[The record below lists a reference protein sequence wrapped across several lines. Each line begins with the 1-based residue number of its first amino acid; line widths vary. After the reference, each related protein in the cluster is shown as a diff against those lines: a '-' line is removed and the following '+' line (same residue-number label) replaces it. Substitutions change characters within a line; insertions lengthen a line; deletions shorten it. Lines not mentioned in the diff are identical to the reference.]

1 MASMGD
7 GVRIPPSPP
16 FVCKILSASFCLQ
29 AFVCPIRLA
38 GLTCDFL
45 MIVRTVEQV
54 RRAFR
59 IVAGFTLLL
68 AGVVMIVTPG
78 PGWLVIFLGLSLLA
92 AEFIW
97 ARRLMDRMKRQGER
111 VREAVWPA
119 STAKDV
125 PAEPSA
131 ESNELK

>member
-1 MASMGD
+1 MRPEVVAIDVSASSSAQ
-7 GVRIPPSPP
+7 RIPSTPW
-16 FVCKILSASFCLQ
+16 ASE
-29 AFVCPIRLA
+29 ASH
-38 GLTCDFL
+38 

-59 IVAGFTLLL
+59 VVAGFTLLL

-97 ARRLMDRMKRQGER
+97 ARRLMERMKREGGR
-111 VREAVWPA
+111 VRDVVWSIGKGAPPTSA
-119 STAKDV
+119 AND
-125 PAEPSA
+125 PSQA
-131 ESNELK
+131 QKPE

>member
-1 MASMGD
+1 
-7 GVRIPPSPP
+7 
-16 FVCKILSASFCLQ
+16 
-29 AFVCPIRLA
+29 
-38 GLTCDFL
+38 

-68 AGVVMIVTPG
+68 VGIVMLITPG

-97 ARRLMDRMKRQGER
+97 ARRLMDRMKREGGR
-111 VREAVWPA
+111 VRDAVWSIGKGAPSTSVPNDASQAQAPA
-119 STAKDV
+119 NKSD
-125 PAEPSA
+125 
-131 ESNELK
+131 

>member
-1 MASMGD
+1 
-7 GVRIPPSPP
+7 
-16 FVCKILSASFCLQ
+16 
-29 AFVCPIRLA
+29 
-38 GLTCDFL
+38 

-68 AGVVMIVTPG
+68 AGAVMIITPG

-97 ARRLMDRMKRQGER
+97 ARRLMERMKREGER
-111 VREAVWPA
+111 VRGVVWSIGKGPT
-119 STAKDV
+119 STGGV
-125 PAEPSA
+125 SEPPQPSKP
-131 ESNELK
+131 E

>member
-1 MASMGD
+1 
-7 GVRIPPSPP
+7 
-16 FVCKILSASFCLQ
+16 
-29 AFVCPIRLA
+29 
-38 GLTCDFL
+38 

-111 VREAVWPA
+111 VREAVWP
-119 STAKDV
+119 TPMPKNV
-125 PAEPSA
+125 PVEPSA
-131 ESNELK
+131 ESNELE

>member
-1 MASMGD
+1 
-7 GVRIPPSPP
+7 
-16 FVCKILSASFCLQ
+16 
-29 AFVCPIRLA
+29 
-38 GLTCDFL
+38 

-97 ARRLMDRMKRQGER
+97 ARRLMDRMKREGGR
-111 VREAVWPA
+111 VRDAVWSIGKGAPPTSAA
-119 STAKDV
+119 SDSSQSQKT
-125 PAEPSA
+125 E
-131 ESNELK
+131 

>member
-1 MASMGD
+1 
-7 GVRIPPSPP
+7 
-16 FVCKILSASFCLQ
+16 
-29 AFVCPIRLA
+29 
-38 GLTCDFL
+38 

-111 VREAVWPA
+111 VREAVWP
-119 STAKDV
+119 TPMPKNV
-125 PAEPSA
+125 PVESSA
-131 ESNELK
+131 ESNELE

>member
-1 MASMGD
+1 
-7 GVRIPPSPP
+7 
-16 FVCKILSASFCLQ
+16 
-29 AFVCPIRLA
+29 
-38 GLTCDFL
+38 

-68 AGVVMIVTPG
+68 AGLVMVITPG

-97 ARRLMDRMKRQGER
+97 ARRLMDRMKREGER
-111 VREAVWPA
+111 VRDAVWSIGKSAPA
-119 STAKDV
+119 TSAPDDPS
-125 PAEPSA
+125 PAQKTE
-131 ESNELK
+131 

>member
-1 MASMGD
+1 MS
-7 GVRIPPSPP
+7 V
-16 FVCKILSASFCLQ
+16 ILSMRPETVKPFEIETISKLQPLPSTPWASE
-29 AFVCPIRLA
+29 ASH
-38 GLTCDFL
+38 

-97 ARRLMDRMKRQGER
+97 ARRLMERMKREGGR
-111 VREAVWPA
+111 VRDAVWSIGKGAPPTSAA
-119 STAKDV
+119 SDSSQ
-125 PAEPSA
+125 AEA
-131 ESNELK
+131 QKTE

>member
-1 MASMGD
+1 MRPETVKPFEIETNSKLQPLPSTPWASE
-7 GVRIPPSPP
+7 
-16 FVCKILSASFCLQ
+16 ASH
-29 AFVCPIRLA
+29 
-38 GLTCDFL
+38 

-97 ARRLMDRMKRQGER
+97 ARRLMERMKREGGR
-111 VREAVWPA
+111 VRDAVWSIGKGAPPTSAA
-119 STAKDV
+119 SDSSQ
-125 PAEPSA
+125 AEA
-131 ESNELK
+131 QKTE